1 MKAGLTIW
9 ALSGAAAVSVGFAR
23 FGYALILPA
32 MQTDLELNYAQAG
45 WLNTA
50 NSLGYLLGALL
61 TILFVARLGNR
72 ILFAGGLVLTTI
84 SLLGNGM
91 TQDFQWLTLFRFLA
105 GFGAAGAF
113 ICGGVL
119 SGVLGTRAIVIF
131 FSGGGL
137 GMLLT
142 GAVLPWLFS
151 ATGATAWP
159 WAWLVIGAVC
169 VPLSLAAVAAAATI
183 QEPSSSGMSASWP
196 WRQCTAEFIAY
207 FFFGLGYIAYMTFI
221 VAWVKHHTPDTSRLA
236 GITSVMWVLLGAM
249 TLAAPVLWRSV
260 FNGRRDG
267 KPMGLALLVLALGA
281 ALPLLV
287 PDVIG
292 IWISALLVGASV
304 FMVPSAVTGF
314 VKANLPPP
322 AWGNA
327 LAVAT
332 SLFAIG
338 QTIGPVACGWISDL
352 TGSLSS
358 GLAASA
364 GMLFLAA
371 LLALC
376 QKPLQ
381 QSATAAPGYTRST
394 R

>member
-1 MKAGLTIW
+1 MRAGLTPW
-9 ALSGAAAVSVGFAR
+9 ALSAGAAVSVGFAR

-32 MQTDLELNYAQAG
+32 MKTDLHLNYAQAG

-61 TILFVARLGNR
+61 TIYFVARLGNR
-72 ILFAGGLVLTTI
+72 ALFTGGIVLTTL
-84 SLLGNGM
+84 SLLANGM
-91 TQDFQWLTLFRFLA
+91 THDFQWLTLFRFLA
-105 GFGAAGAF
+105 GLGAAGTF

-131 FSGGGL
+131 FSGGGV

-151 ATGATAWP
+151 FTGATAWP
-159 WAWLVIGAVC
+159 WAWLAIGAVC
-169 VPLSLAAVAAAATI
+169 VPLSLAAAMAAHTI
-183 QEPSSSGMSASWP
+183 TEPSAPGMSASWP
-196 WRQCTAEFIAY
+196 WRHCAAEFASY
-207 FFFGLGYIAYMTFI
+207 FFFGLGYIAYMTFMI
-221 VAWVKHHTPDTSRLA
+221 AWVKHHTADPAQLATTTS
-236 GITSVMWVLLGAM
+236 IMWIILGAM
-249 TLAAPVLWRSV
+249 TLVAPVLWQRL

-267 KPMGLALLVLALGA
+267 KPMGFALLILALGA

-287 PDVIG
+287 PTLGG
-292 IWISALLVGASV
+292 IWLSAMMVGGSV

-314 VKANLPPP
+314 VKSNLRQA

-327 LAVAT
+327 MAVAT

-338 QTIGPVACGWISDL
+338 QAIGPVASGWISDL

-376 QKPLQ
+376 QKSLPANVTHM
-381 QSATAAPGYTRST
+381 ATGRQ

>member
-1 MKAGLTIW
+1 MKPGLTIW
-9 ALSGAAAVSVGFAR
+9 ALSGGAAVSVGFAR

-32 MQTDLELNYAQAG
+32 MQADLELNYAQAG

-72 ILFAGGLVLTTI
+72 ILFAGGLVLTTVT
-84 SLLGNGM
+84 LLGTGM

-142 GAVLPWLFS
+142 GAVLPWLFYE
-151 ATGATAWP
+151 TGASAWP

-169 VPLSLAAVAAAATI
+169 VPLSIAAVTACATI
-183 QEPSSSGMSASWP
+183 QEPSSPTTSTRWP
-196 WRQCTAEFIAY
+196 WRHCAAEFIAY

-221 VAWVKHHTPDTSRLA
+221 VAWVKHHTADPSRLA
-236 GITSVMWVLLGAM
+236 GTTSIMWILLGAM
-249 TLAAPVLWRSV
+249 TLVAPIVWRSV

-267 KPMGLALLVLALGA
+267 IPMALALLVLASGA
-281 ALPLLV
+281 ALPLLLSNL
-287 PDVIG
+287 IG
-292 IWISALLVGASV
+292 TWLSALLVGASV

-314 VKANLPPP
+314 VKTNLPPR

-332 SLFAIG
+332 SLFALG

-376 QKPLQ
+376 QKPLPPL
-381 QSATAAPGYTRST
+381 S
-394 R
+394 